1 MNTTASAQGNAA
13 AQLYVLASAPP
24 DENPFKN
31 WLTNEEIERH
41 AYFNDDILEHAEE
54 IDDLERR
61 LAVDQSTYNIRQP
74 AWDDSVSAQ
83 DRIAYYTDPSNGSDG
98 MDGARAQRIVGT
110 LREISELEDLILA
123 ELDEVRSEYR
133 MLAEALHNGREQ
145 YVEHYGNAAA
155 LSEQSGITRERARR
169 DGLGPGPQGQMVYLD
184 SQMSAY
190 EATYNDYKL
199 IEQGFKYNTT
209 REVLINLVWGAIAI
223 IAVEIATAGIAKFVA
238 IGAYALRATAAGR
251 AAMAA
256 GRAGEALIARF
267 MALTEATRRRVVSVV
282 RRGRRSEPDAP
293 PRDGDTIQGESPRP
307 NTATCAIGGSAL
319 C

>member
-31 WLTNEEIERH
+31 FLTNEEIERH

-54 IDDLERR
+54 IDELEAANESARR
-61 LAVDQSTYNIRQP
+61 RWAGMNARQRDRNGGIPLAIARRE
-74 AWDDSVSAQ
+74 A
-83 DRIAYYTDPSNGSDG
+83 RIP
-98 MDGARAQRIVGT
+98 
-110 LREISELEDLILA
+110 ELEDRILA
-123 ELDEVRSEYR
+123 ELEEVRTEYR
-133 MLAEALHNGREQ
+133 DLAEALHNGRED
-145 YVEHYGNAAA
+145 YVEHYANATA
-155 LSEQSGITRERARR
+155 LTEQTGITREDARR
-169 DGLGPGPQGQMVYLD
+169 YGLGPGPQGQMVYFE
-184 SQMSAY
+184 SQMAAY

-238 IGAYALRATAAGR
+238 IGAYAIRATAVGR
-251 AAMAA
+251 AAIAA

-267 MALTEATRRRVVSVV
+267 MALTEATRRRVVDVV
-282 RRGRRSEPDAP
+282 RRGRRSEPERP
-293 PRDGDTIQGESPRP
+293 PRDGDTIEGESPRP
-307 NTATCAIGGSAL
+307 NTATCALGGSAL